1 MRPLVLG
8 RILGMTSSLI
18 AALLAYI
25 GYTDFL
31 RAIGLSAGRTI
42 AAHIFSLVLSALVV
56 LLLRLGRSDVAYPVI
71 GLGVGLS
78 FVFGVQSINPSIVAL
93 LIVLS
98 SSLSVMG
105 RVLEARSPGVAS
117 RSILTVPGVFVTVV
131 VEASTYAILWFTAA
145 YTSWLLGVVYVNVF
159 RPQPKIPGL
168 LGEVWA
174 SVSQSLT
181 VKLATALA
189 LLALIYYVGSRVIA
203 PLLYALTVK
212 RESLISVFK
221 GLILEEAETV
231 LRRRAWYHRM
241 LGITLNYSGSIIVA
255 VFTYAL
261 VESTYTVA
269 FGPGGLGSILA
280 LASSTIAIWVFRGI
294 TNRVYTVSINWKR
307 VLYMSLML
315 LCTYAIALIILG
327 ASTRT
332 VASMLYYPIIGGQA
346 PITRLDDT
354 ASLILLRVE
363 ARTVEVLEG
372 IEDLLRLVVGLFW
385 G

>member
-1 MRPLVLG
+1 MRPLVVG
-8 RILGMTSSLI
+8 RILGMVSSLI
-18 AALLAYI
+18 VALLTYI

-31 RAIGLSAGRTI
+31 QAMGLSASHTI
-42 AAHIFSLVLSALVV
+42 AVNVFSLVLSALVV
-56 LLLRLGRSDVAYPVI
+56 LLLRLGRSDVAYPVT

-78 FVFGVQSINPSIVAL
+78 FVFDVQSINPGIVAL

-117 RSILTVPGVFVTVV
+117 RSIFTVPGVLVTVV

-145 YTSWLLGVVYVNVF
+145 YTGWLLGVLYVNVF
-159 RPQPKIPGL
+159 RPQPNIPGL

-181 VKLATALA
+181 IKLATALA
-189 LLALIYYVGSRVIA
+189 LLALIYYAGSRVIA
-203 PLLYALTVK
+203 PLLYALTAR

-231 LRRRAWYHRM
+231 IRRRTWYHRM
-241 LGITLNYSGSIIVA
+241 LGITLNYPGSIIVG
-255 VFTYAL
+255 VFIYAL
-261 VESTYTVA
+261 VESAYTVA
-269 FGPGGLGSILA
+269 FGSGDLGSILA
-280 LASSTIAIWVFRGI
+280 LASSTIAIWVFRNI

-307 VLYMSLML
+307 ALCMSLML

-327 ASTRT
+327 VPAGT
-332 VASMLYYPIIGGQA
+332 VASMLYYPITGGQA
-346 PITRLDDT
+346 PTTRLDEA
-354 ASLILLRVE
+354 ASPVLLRVE